1 VSAIDN
7 EVVEM
12 VPDNIENDTRLLKSR
27 PAQSEAKLAMES
39 IKKKAAEEKAVEE
52 RDAREK

>member
-1 VSAIDN
+1 MSAIDN

-12 VPDNIENDTRLLKSR
+12 VPDNIENDTHLLKSR

-39 IKKKAAEEKAVEE
+39 IKKKAAEEKAVEV
-52 RDAREK
+52 RDARER